1 MAQDAQ
7 LLLKVGLDLSTFRNQ
22 LATLGQAAAGY
33 NLPIKLKFD
42 RTVIKN
48 ELNSLRQSL
57 GRQKFNIEL
66 NIVGGL
72 TKDQFEK
79 IQARLD
85 ALSKTKAVE
94 IPVSI
99 RSAVTQKDVLSVV
112 AGINKTIKGSPAL
125 ENAGGKIRI
134 GTSIKPSITQADVRE
149 FKKAVTESLSGIS
162 VNVKANVQGGKG
174 GVPPGFPDLMEYM
187 RTQGMVGKTAS
198 GMEMRMRN
206 EPGGGQLERVL
217 DTFARGVFRMLG
229 MDPAVI
235 RAQEAERR
243 RLPAI
248 NWEAMVPPTRGA
260 STTSTMALAPGRA
273 FPQLPGS
280 AFTEQK
286 RLVGDILNPALK
298 EALRNAANAF
308 VDAVRNGLNAAVRGV
323 QVRDLGAAGRPM
335 LGGGRVTGLLPAGVG
350 RVASPYATGALG
362 RDGETRADMLAR
374 REREARVRSALREV
388 DVMGGSAGRAP
399 SPYSQSYRAARSLS
413 AIVPYQAPGALVATG
428 GGQGGGGGR
437 GAGGTGGGG
446 GFGGFGGLGGSMGG
460 LNLPGSGL
468 IRELGGE
475 FAFATKQV
483 LLFGQAY
490 KLLGFAQDFPAQVG
504 QAVAQ
509 LQNFNNTLKAVSP
522 TSQEVVASNQLIID
536 LVERY
541 NIPLQSAR
549 DGFTKL
555 YASMQP
561 AGFSGDQVRGL
572 FTGISK
578 AAATF
583 GMSADKVDRVNYAF
597 AQMASK
603 GQVMSEELKG
613 QLGDVLPGAMAIFAQ
628 AAGFK
633 GPEAITKFSEAL
645 EDGRYKGTAMME
657 LLNNV
662 SVVLNEK
669 FSAGAEGAAKTF
681 QGAINNMQTSIKGL
695 YESFEPIA
703 TAFLNGVVSP
713 MMAGIKVVT
722 DGLNAFFS
730 GTQTKTAG
738 GFALAQAL
746 EQLRP
751 SFEGIRQNAMQI
763 AEVLGQFAKAALGVA
778 QVLLQIAGNPVV
790 GYFAKV
796 YLNVLVLT
804 TAIQLLNLRALIP
817 MIANLIRSA
826 AALIGFAV
834 QCARAGQSAQAMG
847 LMAQTAGLTLRT
859 FFAST
864 GVGLVVVGI
873 GLLIERFMTMNQALA
888 DTRAKALGAA
898 QAIRAMSA
906 TEARQAGFQAARDVK
921 LLQQLSQQEQVGG
934 VFGRK
939 FLTPNKEQQAA
950 LQRAG
955 VTTQTIYN
963 KKQGYGVTQGARIE
977 DLAGAIQAR
986 QGILREA
993 QFRERQVKFEEQQAT
1008 KPLSF
1013 AEIKGGGGESG
1024 AKEAAKG
1031 GADKAAK
1038 EAARLA
1044 EEIARQA
1051 MAASDALFSE
1061 RQRLLILQQSN
1072 PIAKAFAQYTSQE
1085 LVIQR
1090 ELNQAL
1096 KDAKGEKE
1104 KADLRETARLKQS
1117 ANALELEQEMK
1128 RAREDALAPIEDL
1141 LKSQREQLRY
1151 EKDVKDLLQQGMLP
1165 ERAKQVAE
1173 VRKLV
1178 RTQLESLDLSIK
1190 NARAAIT
1197 EAEARGASADQIER
1211 LKKALEDL
1219 EKARGGLEGKGK
1231 EAEAG
1236 VPPSKEAKS
1245 PLDYIKEGA
1254 ASAQE
1259 ELAKLTNWGYQAVEA
1274 GKAIG
1279 SAFGTAFKD
1288 LISGSASAQEA
1299 LASMM
1304 QSIADHFL
1312 DMAAQIIAQQITMM
1326 IYGII
1331 LKALGVMGGA
1341 ASGLSGAGALTPGAG
1356 ATASLPTSYAGV
1368 TGGTAGLGSIGAG
1381 GGFGSFSMFGFAN
1394 GGIVTGPTLG
1404 LVGEGKYNEAI
1415 VPLPDGRSIPVQMQ
1429 GESIRDKMGSDMA
1442 GAGAS
1447 PMLSMSFQTTTIN
1460 GVEYVDRAQLEAAM
1474 AETRRISVR
1483 EGATRGATIALDK
1496 LANSPSSRRRVG
1508 LR

>member
-57 GRQKFNIEL
+57 GRQKFNVEL

-79 IQARLD
+79 IQGRLD

-99 RSAVTQKDVLSVV
+99 RSAVTQKDVSSVV
-112 AGINKTIKGSPAL
+112 ADINKTIKGSSAL
-125 ENAGGKIRI
+125 ESGGGKIRI

-149 FKKAVTESLSGIS
+149 FKKAVTESLGGIS
-162 VNVKANVQGGKG
+162 VNVKASVQGGKG

-235 RAQEAERR
+235 RAQEAEKR
-243 RLPAI
+243 RLPPI
-248 NWEAMVPPTRGA
+248 NWEAIVPPARGVRTA
-260 STTSTMALAPGRA
+260 STMALAPGRA

-280 AFTEQK
+280 AFAEQK

-308 VDAVRNGLNAAVRGV
+308 VDAVRNGLNAAVREV
-323 QVRDLGAAGRPM
+323 QVRDLGTAGRPT
-335 LGGGRVTGLLPAGVG
+335 LGGGRVAGLLPAGVG
-350 RVASPYATGALG
+350 RTASPYATGALG
-362 RDGETRADMLAR
+362 RDGETRAEMLAR
-374 REREARVRSALREV
+374 REREARMRSALREV
-388 DVMGGSAGRAP
+388 DVMGGGAGRAP

-413 AIVPYQAPGALVATG
+413 AIVPYQAPGALVAAG
-428 GGQGGGGGR
+428 GGGGGGGGGAGGAGGGGGGR
-437 GAGGTGGGG
+437 RPSGGGDV
-446 GFGGFGGLGGSMGG
+446 FGGLGRLS
-460 LNLPGSGL
+460 LPGAGT
-468 IRELGGE
+468 IRELGSE

-490 KLLGFAQDFPAQVG
+490 KLLAFVQDFPGQVG
-504 QAVAQ
+504 QAVGQ
-509 LQNFNNTLKAVSP
+509 LQSFRNTLNAISP
-522 TSQEVVASNQLIID
+522 SAAEAAKSNEFILSIVD
-536 LVERY
+536 KY
-541 NIPLQSAR
+541 NVPIQSAR

-555 YASMQP
+555 YASMEP
-561 AGFSGDQVRGL
+561 AGFRGEEIRGL
-572 FTGISK
+572 FESISMG
-578 AAATF
+578 AATF
-583 GMSADKVDRVNYAF
+583 GMSADKVDRVIYAF
-597 AQMASK
+597 SQMASK

-613 QLGDVLPGAMAIFAQ
+613 QLGDVLPGSMALFAE

-633 GPEAITKFSEAL
+633 GPDAISKFSEAL
-645 EDGRYKGTAMME
+645 EDGVYKGQNMVKLLKNVRVVME
-657 LLNNV
+657 Q
-662 SVVLNEK
+662 E
-669 FSAGAEGAAKTF
+669 FGPGAEGAARTF
-681 QGAINNMQTSIKGL
+681 QGGINRMQNSLRQL
-695 YESFEPIA
+695 YEAFEPVA
-703 TAFLNGVVSP
+703 VNFMNQVVKPLTDGLRTAADGFTAFLQGVAAKTP
-713 MMAGIKVVT
+713 QGA
-722 DGLNAFFS
+722 AF
-730 GTQTKTAG
+730 
-738 GFALAQAL
+738 AQELERLRPAL
-746 EQLRP
+746 EGIGNNLKGLLP
-751 SFEGIRQNAMQI
+751 TFELFGNI
-763 AEVLGQFAKAALGVA
+763 
-778 QVLLQIAGNPVV
+778 LLNVGKLLLAIAGNPVT
-790 GYFAKV
+790 GFLLKV
-796 YLNVLVLT
+796 YANVLLVNT
-804 TAIQLLNLRALIP
+804 VFSLLGGKIL
-817 MIANLIRSA
+817 
-826 AALIGFAV
+826 
-834 QCARAGQSAQAMG
+834 
-847 LMAQTAGLTLRT
+847 
-859 FFAST
+859 
-864 GVGLVVVGI
+864 VGLVSNIGAAIARFIALNIQMGLLQKTTAVANSSLAGTQLQMALLTRNAGAALGPI
-873 GLLIERFMTMNQALA
+873 GLLKTALMGLARIGLIAIAIQVVIDGMAEIDRLKKSLDDIAGFSSKEYKKQVQGLSREEVNSRIIVNRRSQAQARKDLQEF
-888 DTRAKALGAA
+888 TGPVGAA
-898 QAIRAMSA
+898 KGLMTGRDEELRARLVKYQIQ
-906 TEARQAGFQAARDVK
+906 EAV
-921 LLQQLSQQEQVGG
+921 L
-934 VFGRK
+934 
-939 FLTPNKEQQAA
+939 
-950 LQRAG
+950 
-955 VTTQTIYN
+955 
-963 KKQGYGVTQGARIE
+963 QGARGNKTQSQ
-977 DLAGAIQAR
+977 LMQSQLGGALQP
-986 QGILREA
+986 
-993 QFRERQVKFEEQQAT
+993 VT
-1008 KPLSF
+1008 
-1013 AEIKGGGGESG
+1013 GGGEGGGKDGTKG
-1024 AKEAAKG
+1024 AADEAAK
-1031 GADKAAK
+1031 K
-1038 EAARLA
+1038 AARLA

-1061 RQRLLILQQSN
+1061 RQRLLVMQQTN

-1085 LVIQR
+1085 LTIQR

-1141 LKSQREQLRY
+1141 LKGQREQLRY
-1151 EKDVKDLLQQGMLP
+1151 EKDVTDLLQQGMLP

-1219 EKARGGLEGKGK
+1219 EKARGGIEGKGK

-1236 VPPSKEAKS
+1236 VPKEKEAKS

-1254 ASAQE
+1254 ASAQA

-1299 LASMM
+1299 LAGMM

-1341 ASGLSGAGALTPGAG
+1341 AGGGASSNAAGFGGSFDAGIAPLPNVPDYSGA
-1356 ATASLPTSYAGV
+1356 
-1368 TGGTAGLGSIGAG
+1368 
-1381 GGFGSFSMFGFAN
+1381 FKFAN
-1394 GGIVTGPTLG
+1394 GGIATGGFVPFKAFANGGMVAGPTLG

-1415 VPLPDGRSIPVQMQ
+1415 VPLPDGRSIPVQLQ
-1429 GESIRDKMGSDMA
+1429 DGSIRDKMGSDTT
-1442 GAGAS
+1442 GAGGS
-1447 PMLSMSFQTTTIN
+1447 PMLSMSFQSTTIN

>member
-1 MAQDAQ
+1 VAQDAQ

-248 NWEAMVPPTRGA
+248 NWEAMVPPTRGV

-280 AFTEQK
+280 AFAEQK

-323 QVRDLGAAGRPM
+323 QVRDLGAAGMPM

-362 RDGETRADMLAR
+362 RDGETRAEMLAR

-388 DVMGGSAGRAP
+388 DVMGGGAGRAP

-428 GGQGGGGGR
+428 GGQGGGGGA
-437 GAGGTGGGG
+437 GGGGGGGTGGGG
-446 GFGGFGGLGGSMGG
+446 GFGGFGGLGGSMSG

-633 GPEAITKFSEAL
+633 GPEAITKFSAAL

-669 FSAGAEGAAKTF
+669 FSAGAEGAANTF

-713 MMAGIKVVT
+713 MMTGIKVVT

-751 SFEGIRQNAMQI
+751 SFEGIRQNATQI
-763 AEVLGQFAKAALGVA
+763 VEVLGQFAKAALGVA

-817 MIANLIRSA
+817 MIANLVRSA

-834 QCARAGQSAQAMG
+834 QCARAGQSAQVMG

-934 VFGRK
+934 VLGRK

-993 QFRERQVKFEEQQAT
+993 QYRERQVKFEEQQAT

-1024 AKEAAKG
+1024 AKGGAKG
-1031 GADKAAK
+1031 AADKAAK
-1038 EAARLA
+1038 AAERAAKEAQTLEAVLKQLREEIRIRSRILQIDQNIAMARADQDEEAVASYESDKRLLEIGTRKAKIQKDFDAGRIKQAEYNLRMQLLEIDRSEEQLQHENDINRLLRERYGILDAVVKAAREARQRAFEAGGVGADTFRTDINLMPELTGGELGAGYAAAKDQLA
-1044 EEIARQA
+1044 ELMKASNQIIGAAQA
-1051 MAASDALFSE
+1051 IGD
-1061 RQRLLILQQSN
+1061 
-1072 PIAKAFAQYTSQE
+1072 AFATSF
-1085 LVIQR
+1085 
-1090 ELNQAL
+1090 
-1096 KDAKGEKE
+1096 KG
-1104 KADLRETARLKQS
+1104 
-1117 ANALELEQEMK
+1117 
-1128 RAREDALAPIEDL
+1128 
-1141 LKSQREQLRY
+1141 
-1151 EKDVKDLLQQGMLP
+1151 V
-1165 ERAKQVAE
+1165 
-1173 VRKLV
+1173 
-1178 RTQLESLDLSIK
+1178 
-1190 NARAAIT
+1190 
-1197 EAEARGASADQIER
+1197 
-1211 LKKALEDL
+1211 
-1219 EKARGGLEGKGK
+1219 
-1231 EAEAG
+1231 
-1236 VPPSKEAKS
+1236 
-1245 PLDYIKEGA
+1245 
-1254 ASAQE
+1254 
-1259 ELAKLTNWGYQAVEA
+1259 
-1274 GKAIG
+1274 
-1279 SAFGTAFKD
+1279 
-1288 LISGSASAQEA
+1288 ISGSMSAQQA
-1299 LASMM
+1299 LAGFF
-1304 QSIADHFL
+1304 QSVASYFL
-1312 DMAAQIIAQQITMM
+1312 DMAAKMIAKWIEMQII
-1326 IYGII
+1326 
-1331 LKALGVMGGA
+1331 
-1341 ASGLSGAGALTPGAG
+1341 GLAMSLLPGAG
-1356 ATASLPTSYAGV
+1356 AIFPKGV
-1368 TGGTAGLGSIGAG
+1368 GNFSGAFGAG
-1381 GGFGSFSMFGFAN
+1381 GPKFSPAVFGAANGAVWEGGFQAFAN
-1394 GGIVTGPTLG
+1394 GGIVNGPTMG
-1404 LVGEGKYNEAI
+1404 LIGEGRYNEAI
-1415 VPLPDGRSIPVQMQ
+1415 VPLPDGRSIPVEMM
-1429 GESIRDKMGSDMA
+1429 GGGNGDISI
-1442 GAGAS
+1442 
-1447 PMLSMSFQTTTIN
+1447 TIN
-1460 GVEYVDRAQLEAAM
+1460 VDAKGTKTEGDEGQAKALASIVSAAVQS
-1474 AETRRISVR
+1474 EIVKQQRPGGLLVR
-1483 EGATRGATIALDK
+1483 
-1496 LANSPSSRRRVG
+1496 
-1508 LR
+1508 

>member
-1 MAQDAQ
+1 VAQDAQ

-33 NLPIKLKFD
+33 NLPIKIKFD
-42 RTVIKN
+42 RIAVQN
-48 ELNSLRQSL
+48 ELNAL
-57 GRQKFNIEL
+57 GVNIKRRTYKLEVATNIKAETENAKVLAKALAEL
-66 NIVGGL
+66 G
-72 TKDQFEK
+72 
-79 IQARLD
+79 
-85 ALSKTKAVE
+85 KAGQQ
-94 IPVSI
+94 I
-99 RSAVTQKDVLSVV
+99 RGV
-112 AGINKTIKGSPAL
+112 AGRAATGAEASTVDAAKFQAMVNRATKPAL
-125 ENAGGKIRI
+125 EALYQGMAKAKIPMGEVGGRTVDELKK
-134 GTSIKPSITQADVRE
+134 SII
-149 FKKAVTESLSGIS
+149 SGI
-162 VNVKANVQGGKG
+162 
-174 GVPPGFPDLMEYM
+174 PGL
-187 RTQGMVGKTAS
+187 TQDIAS
-198 GMEMRMRN
+198 GMTKGLEGLKESGRKGAKFVIDSFKDAAGIASPSKVFKQLGQFSAEGLEDGFLEGLRDFKGKAVSEIRKIVALMRM
-206 EPGGGQLERVL
+206 ELATLGGAASSAVAVAGGGVRGAGRGGTQYMSPIGPLPHGSREPWAYNQGAYRHEPYMAQPGQFRGAGIQSMVSRYPFAPMPGVRATTEL
-217 DTFARGVFRMLG
+217 PSMFGMARPALPAAGMSSAAGMRQAELFARE
-229 MDPAVI
+229 AAA
-235 RAQEAERR
+235 RARSAERNAAVMR
-243 RLPAI
+243 ESVIASRVSGQ
-248 NWEAMVPPTRGA
+248 VPLGRG
-260 STTSTMALAPGRA
+260 G
-273 FPQLPGS
+273 FPQLPSG
-280 AFTEQK
+280 A
-286 RLVGDILNPALK
+286 GGAL
-298 EALRNAANAF
+298 ALR
-308 VDAVRNGLNAAVRGV
+308 GV
-323 QVRDLGAAGRPM
+323 
-335 LGGGRVTGLLPAGVG
+335 
-350 RVASPYATGALG
+350 
-362 RDGETRADMLAR
+362 
-374 REREARVRSALREV
+374 
-388 DVMGGSAGRAP
+388 
-399 SPYSQSYRAARSLS
+399 
-413 AIVPYQAPGALVATG
+413 
-428 GGQGGGGGR
+428 GGGGGN
-437 GAGGTGGGG
+437 GGTGGGG

-468 IRELGGE
+468 IRELGAE

-509 LQNFNNTLKAVSP
+509 LQNFNNTLKAISP
-522 TSQEVVASNQLIID
+522 TSQEVVASNQLIVD

-751 SFEGIRQNAMQI
+751 SFEGIRQNATQI

-1219 EKARGGLEGKGK
+1219 EKARGGIEGNGK

-1331 LKALGVMGGA
+1331 LKALGVMGGV

-1429 GESIRDKMGSDMA
+1429 GESIRDKMGSDMS

>member
-1 MAQDAQ
+1 
-7 LLLKVGLDLSTFRNQ
+7 
-22 LATLGQAAAGY
+22 
-33 NLPIKLKFD
+33 
-42 RTVIKN
+42 
-48 ELNSLRQSL
+48 
-57 GRQKFNIEL
+57 
-66 NIVGGL
+66 
-72 TKDQFEK
+72 
-79 IQARLD
+79 
-85 ALSKTKAVE
+85 
-94 IPVSI
+94 
-99 RSAVTQKDVLSVV
+99 
-112 AGINKTIKGSPAL
+112 
-125 ENAGGKIRI
+125 
-134 GTSIKPSITQADVRE
+134 
-149 FKKAVTESLSGIS
+149 
-162 VNVKANVQGGKG
+162 
-174 GVPPGFPDLMEYM
+174 
-187 RTQGMVGKTAS
+187 
-198 GMEMRMRN
+198 
-206 EPGGGQLERVL
+206 
-217 DTFARGVFRMLG
+217 
-229 MDPAVI
+229 
-235 RAQEAERR
+235 
-243 RLPAI
+243 
-248 NWEAMVPPTRGA
+248 
-260 STTSTMALAPGRA
+260 
-273 FPQLPGS
+273 
-280 AFTEQK
+280 
-286 RLVGDILNPALK
+286 
-298 EALRNAANAF
+298 
-308 VDAVRNGLNAAVRGV
+308 
-323 QVRDLGAAGRPM
+323 
-335 LGGGRVTGLLPAGVG
+335 
-350 RVASPYATGALG
+350 
-362 RDGETRADMLAR
+362 
-374 REREARVRSALREV
+374 
-388 DVMGGSAGRAP
+388 
-399 SPYSQSYRAARSLS
+399 LS

-428 GGQGGGGGR
+428 GGQGGGGGA
-437 GAGGTGGGG
+437 GGGGGGGTGGGG
-446 GFGGFGGLGGSMGG
+446 GFGGFGGLGGSMSG

-633 GPEAITKFSEAL
+633 GPEAITKFSAAL

-669 FSAGAEGAAKTF
+669 FSAGAEGAANTF

-713 MMAGIKVVT
+713 MMTGIKVVT

-751 SFEGIRQNAMQI
+751 SFEGIRQNATQI
-763 AEVLGQFAKAALGVA
+763 VEVLGQFAKAALGVA

-817 MIANLIRSA
+817 MIANLVRSA

-834 QCARAGQSAQAMG
+834 QCARAGQSAQVMG

-934 VFGRK
+934 VLGRK

-993 QFRERQVKFEEQQAT
+993 QYRERQVKFEEQQAT

-1024 AKEAAKG
+1024 AKGGAKG
-1031 GADKAAK
+1031 AADKAAK
-1038 EAARLA
+1038 AAERAAKEAQTLEAVLKQLREEIRIRSRILQIDQNIAMARADQDEEAVASYESDKRLLEIGTRKAKIQKDFDAGRIKQAEYNLRMQLLEIDRSEEQLQHENDINRLLRERYGILDAVVKAAREARQRAFEAGGVGADTFRTDINLMPELTGGELGAGYAAAKDQLA
-1044 EEIARQA
+1044 ELMKASNQIIGAAQA
-1051 MAASDALFSE
+1051 IGD
-1061 RQRLLILQQSN
+1061 
-1072 PIAKAFAQYTSQE
+1072 AFATSF
-1085 LVIQR
+1085 
-1090 ELNQAL
+1090 
-1096 KDAKGEKE
+1096 KG
-1104 KADLRETARLKQS
+1104 
-1117 ANALELEQEMK
+1117 
-1128 RAREDALAPIEDL
+1128 
-1141 LKSQREQLRY
+1141 
-1151 EKDVKDLLQQGMLP
+1151 V
-1165 ERAKQVAE
+1165 
-1173 VRKLV
+1173 
-1178 RTQLESLDLSIK
+1178 
-1190 NARAAIT
+1190 
-1197 EAEARGASADQIER
+1197 
-1211 LKKALEDL
+1211 
-1219 EKARGGLEGKGK
+1219 
-1231 EAEAG
+1231 
-1236 VPPSKEAKS
+1236 
-1245 PLDYIKEGA
+1245 
-1254 ASAQE
+1254 
-1259 ELAKLTNWGYQAVEA
+1259 
-1274 GKAIG
+1274 
-1279 SAFGTAFKD
+1279 
-1288 LISGSASAQEA
+1288 ISGSMSAQQA
-1299 LASMM
+1299 LAGFF
-1304 QSIADHFL
+1304 QSVASYFL
-1312 DMAAQIIAQQITMM
+1312 DMAAKMIAKWIEMQII
-1326 IYGII
+1326 
-1331 LKALGVMGGA
+1331 
-1341 ASGLSGAGALTPGAG
+1341 GLAMSLLPGAG
-1356 ATASLPTSYAGV
+1356 AIFPKGV
-1368 TGGTAGLGSIGAG
+1368 GNFSGAFGAG
-1381 GGFGSFSMFGFAN
+1381 GPKFSPAVFGAANGAVWEGGFQAFAN
-1394 GGIVTGPTLG
+1394 GGIVNGPTMG
-1404 LVGEGKYNEAI
+1404 LIGEGRYNEAI
-1415 VPLPDGRSIPVQMQ
+1415 VPLPDGRSIPVEMM
-1429 GESIRDKMGSDMA
+1429 GGGNGDISI
-1442 GAGAS
+1442 
-1447 PMLSMSFQTTTIN
+1447 TIN
-1460 GVEYVDRAQLEAAM
+1460 VDAKGTKTEGDEGQAKALASIVSAAVQS
-1474 AETRRISVR
+1474 EIVKQQRPGGLLVR
-1483 EGATRGATIALDK
+1483 
-1496 LANSPSSRRRVG
+1496 
-1508 LR
+1508 